1 MTLQFNITQDHPPV
15 TPDGIVWTFNGTK
28 LNFNN
33 SSRLTFSADRRSLTI
48 SRLNLS
54 DEGLFTMTASN
65 PAGSD
70 TASIFVDVEG
80 NI

>member
-15 TPDGIVWTFNGTK
+15 TPDDIVWTFNGTK

-54 DEGLFTMTASN
+54 DEGFFTMTASN